1 MEGEDFGKEVGNCC
15 GALFSLIDE
24 FLPVCDYYLHGRK
37 RPNGQKRIA
46 VEWQRLPERYAA
58 GGESCLEGFFLR
70 GETKWKYIKA
80 LPPSR
85 E

>member
-1 MEGEDFGKEVGNCC
+1 MGKKSETAV
-15 GALFSLIDE
+15 GALFSLIDK

-37 RPNGQKRIA
+37 RPDGQKRIA

-58 GGESCLEGFFLR
+58 GEESCLEGFFLR

-80 LPPSR
+80 LPPLR